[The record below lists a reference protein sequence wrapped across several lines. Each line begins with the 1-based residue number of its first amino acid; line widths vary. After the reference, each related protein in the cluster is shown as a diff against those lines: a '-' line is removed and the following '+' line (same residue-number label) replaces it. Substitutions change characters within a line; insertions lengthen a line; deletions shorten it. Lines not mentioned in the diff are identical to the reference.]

1 MRYFQILIVAL
12 ALLAAAQS
20 SAEMTVVARAYEVA
34 LNDFEAP
41 KFPNDL
47 VAFKA
52 CSTCDKQSVRVSPK
66 TTYVINQQATRF
78 KDFVKSL
85 AAARDRESK
94 TVIVLHHLES
104 DTISS
109 LSIDL

>member
-1 MRYFQILIVAL
+1 MKYFQILLVVL
-12 ALLAAAQS
+12 ALIAAAQS
-20 SAEMTVVARAYEVA
+20 SAEFRTIAEAYEVA
-34 LNDFEAP
+34 LSDFEAP

-47 VAFKA
+47 VSFKA
-52 CSTCDKQSVRVSPK
+52 CRACETQSVRVTPK

-85 AAARDRESK
+85 AAARDRERK
-94 TVIVLHHLES
+94 TVIVMHHLES